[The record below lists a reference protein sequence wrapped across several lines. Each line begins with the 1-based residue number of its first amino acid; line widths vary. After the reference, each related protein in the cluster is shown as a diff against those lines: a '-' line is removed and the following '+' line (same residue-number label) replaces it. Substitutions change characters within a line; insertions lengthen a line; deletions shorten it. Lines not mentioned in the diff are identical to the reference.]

1 MYKVEKATYSF
12 APVNFNEVVRY
23 TGAKT
28 ADENLKNLIDD
39 CASECERENAVSF
52 SVCFTETPVS
62 VKDGETDFSVFSLKS
77 KNLAYALRGA
87 KSALIFACTVGMG
100 IDRLIKKYSEIN
112 PLRALVF
119 QALGAERVETFIEIF
134 IKDYE
139 KNRGVRLSPRFSAGY
154 GDLPLAAQKDVF
166 NLLNPQKH
174 LGLTLNDSL
183 LMSPSKSVT
192 AFAGI
197 NGTCEHYDCSCKD
210 CVKSDCGY
218 RR

>member
-1 MYKVEKATYSF
+1 MYKVEKATYSC

-23 TGAKT
+23 TGTKT
-28 ADENLKNLIDD
+28 ADENLKTLING
-39 CASECERENAVSF
+39 CISECEKENAVSF
-52 SVCFTETPVS
+52 SVCFTETGVS
-62 VKDGETDFSVFSLKS
+62 VKDGETDFSAFTLSS
-77 KNLAYALRGA
+77 KNLATAMRGA
-87 KSALIFACTVGMG
+87 KSALVFACTVGMG

-119 QALGAERVETFIEIF
+119 QALGAERVETFIDVF
-134 IKDYE
+134 IKDYQ
-139 KNRGVRLSPRFSAGY
+139 KTHGVRLMPRFSAGY

-192 AFAGI
+192 AFTGI
-197 NGTCEHYDCSCKD
+197 NGESEDNSGCKNCEKTDCNF
-210 CVKSDCGY
+210 